1 MSPTR
6 ILMLAGVSAVALA
19 VASAGVLGMFDSQPV
34 RSERVSLAMPPTLDM
49 VAFDNEETEIDS
61 SFGPAMPQAVQLA
74 AGGSGNPLAE
84 PPSAN
89 EEEEPPRPHAAPI
102 PLVQGPA
109 PLAAPVDDKP
119 ASSAPA
125 PTPAPAPP
133 PVMSDAQAS
142 VQGLRVGRSGDKTRV
157 IIDLSGSTD
166 FAYSVGKDGKSV
178 SIVLPGAAWKAAAKG
193 STKAGGRIT
202 GYEYQAVDG
211 GSKVI
216 LSANEPV
223 EVIQVEPHPGN
234 GQGYQLVID
243 LVDTQ
248 GAQVR
253 RGGLAFWTTKET
265 PGQVVE
271 VTPPPAPEPAAPPA
285 PKVADASAAKSEPLP
300 TMADYKKARD
310 WSGFY
315 AGLQSGYDL
324 SQAKESH
331 SVRGSKTHN
340 VSGPEGGVFLGWGK
354 QYGALY
360 WGVEMGGGYAGASA
374 KQSVSN
380 GKHELSKDWSYN
392 GALRVGLPV
401 LDDGLLYVKGGYQA
415 AKYKLSSNR
424 PGDTPASSIND
435 SAWTHGPVAGVGFDY
450 LVHDNWFVRTEA
462 SYAFYNALKYTDSA
476 GGTGKISPNDINL
489 RLGVAYKF

>member
-6 ILMLAGVSAVALA
+6 ILMLAGVSAFALA
-19 VASAGVLGMFDSQPV
+19 VASAGVLGMFDSSPV

-49 VAFDNEETEIDS
+49 VAFDDEETEIDAA
-61 SFGPAMPQAVQLA
+61 FGPAMPLAAQLA
-74 AGGSGNPLAE
+74 ASDSGNPLAA
-84 PPSAN
+84 PPSEN
-89 EEEEPPRPHAAPI
+89 EEEEPPKPHAAPI

-109 PLAAPVDDKP
+109 PLAAPAADKP
-119 ASSAPA
+119 ASAAPA
-125 PTPAPAPP
+125 TDPAPAPQP
-133 PVMSDAQAS
+133 AMSDAQAS

-178 SIVLPGAAWKAAAKG
+178 SVVLPGAAWKAAAKG

-253 RGGLAFWTTKET
+253 RGGLAFWSTVET
-265 PGQVVE
+265 PGKVVE
-271 VTPPPAPEPAAPPA
+271 VTPPPPAPEPA
-285 PKVADASAAKSEPLP
+285 PKVADAGAAKAEPLP
-300 TMADYKKARD
+300 TMADYRKARD

-315 AGLQSGYDL
+315 AGLQSGYDW
-324 SQAKESH
+324 SKTKESH
-331 SVRGSKTHN
+331 SVRGSKNHN

-374 KQSVSN
+374 KQSVNN

-450 LVHDNWFVRTEA
+450 LVHDNWFVRAEA
-462 SYAFYNALKYTDSA
+462 SYAFYSALKYTDSA
-476 GGTGKISPNDINL
+476 GGTGKISPNDINA